1 VTRALKDNVPQD
13 AASQHSGSPS
23 LQDAALH
30 ESALHEPASH
40 EPALQDPA
48 SHEPALHDGAS
59 RNASPQNA
67 AALADGRSSE
77 RWQRLK
83 HLLADAL
90 DLPAPQRQA
99 FIDAQCAGDE
109 PMRLELTDL
118 VAAAAPTRSLL
129 DDAPSTL
136 ARDALQAQDD
146 RLAQHWIGRQLGAW
160 RLVSLIGA
168 GGMGQV
174 FEAERADGQ
183 FEQQV
188 AVKVMREGLHDETLI
203 ARFKAERQI
212 LASLDH
218 ANLAKVLDGGVTEEG
233 LPYFVMERVAGEPI
247 DLHCRRLRLDVRARL
262 ILFRTVCQVVHY
274 AHQKG
279 VVHRDL
285 KPGNILVTVDGVVK
299 LLDFGIAKR
308 LQDAAPERTATQQRV
323 MTLEY
328 ASPEQVRGGEVTAAS
343 DVYALG
349 VVLYRLLTD
358 ASPYETAPGDGD
370 YALSRAICDTEP
382 APPSGRVPRA
392 QRGRLAGDLDAVVMM
407 ALRKQ
412 PERRYATA
420 ELLADDLFRHLEG
433 LPVQARRGAWS
444 YRAGRF
450 VLRHRA
456 AVGAALVANLALV
469 AGIGFAGWQAVEAHR
484 QRERAERHFASVRQL
499 ANVFI
504 VDVHKAIEP
513 LAGSTPARKLIVEKA
528 LAYLEQLRA
537 EAGSNP
543 ALGAELAAGY
553 RQVGDV
559 QGGPFGSNLGDPKG
573 ARASYD
579 RAQALATEA
588 IAARPAKTTLNAA
601 RKELALS
608 VRMKAALLAA
618 EGDFKGAMA
627 MCEIGIE
634 AARALARDEDEQA
647 AGTRALAGLQATRVH
662 ITMLSDDRA
671 GFQAALA
678 DAIATLEALW
688 KRFPG
693 DRGAGGNLASMYGL
707 RGQEAVRHDGSPATG
722 AKVRLDFLRSIEVT
736 EEVMR
741 HHPDDPL
748 MVANLAVAYNHLGHA
763 SELLNEPRRAVTER
777 RKSLDLLAPA
787 LARDPDNTMLRVDY
801 ATFSGELAQS
811 LLAAGDVAQAVQ
823 MAESAL
829 EHYQRVPEA
838 ARSNVV
844 SQVDLGN
851 THARLGSALMA
862 RAAMP
867 GRPAGAAQ
875 QDRGRACAAY
885 ARATALLKEHEARF
899 GALSNNP
906 LHNDSLRPHLERC
919 AKGA

>member
-1 VTRALKDNVPQD
+1 MRPPGGLGGEYRGAQPESGPVSRAQEEAAAPGKAPGVPD
-13 AASQHSGSPS
+13 AA
-23 LQDAALH
+23 
-30 ESALHEPASH
+30 
-40 EPALQDPA
+40 
-48 SHEPALHDGAS
+48 
-59 RNASPQNA
+59 
-67 AALADGRSSE
+67 
-77 RWQRLK
+77 RWHRLK
-83 HLLADAL
+83 ALLADVL
-90 DLPAPQRQA
+90 DRPAPERQA
-99 FIDAQCAGDE
+99 FIDAQCGGDE
-109 PMRLELTDL
+109 AMRQELTEL
-118 VAAAAPTRSLL
+118 AQAAAPTHSLL

-136 ARDALQAQDD
+136 ARDALEARDQ
-146 RLAQHWIGRQLGAW
+146 RLAQHWIGRQLGAY
-160 RLVSLIGA
+160 RLLSLIGA

-174 FEAERADGQ
+174 FLAARADGQ

-188 AVKVMREGLHDETLI
+188 AVKVMREGLHDEVLI
-203 ARFKAERQI
+203 ARFRAERQI

-218 ANLAKVLDGGVTEEG
+218 PNLAKLLDGGVTEEG
-233 LPYFVMERVAGEPI
+233 LPYLVMERVAGEPI
-247 DLHCRRLRLDVRARL
+247 DAHCRRLQLPPRARL
-262 ILFRTVCQVVHY
+262 LLFRTVCQVVHY

-285 KPGNILVTVDGVVK
+285 KPANILVTADGLVK

-308 LQDAAPERTATQQRV
+308 LADALPERTATRQRV

-358 ASPYETAPGDGD
+358 TSPYDTASADSD
-370 YALSRAICDTEP
+370 YALSQAICDTEP
-382 APPSGRVPRA
+382 APPSQRVPRP
-392 QRGRLAGDLDAVVMM
+392 QRARLAGDLDAVVLM

-412 PERRYATA
+412 PERRYAGA
-420 ELLADDLFRHLEG
+420 EQLSDDLFRHLEG
-433 LPVQARRGAWS
+433 LPVQARHGAWS

-469 AGIGFAGWQAVEAHR
+469 AGIGFASWQAVEAHR

-504 VDVHKAIEP
+504 VDVHKAIESLP
-513 LAGSTPARKLIVEKA
+513 GSTPARKLIVEKA
-528 LAYLEQLRA
+528 LAYLEGLRE
-537 EAGSNP
+537 EAGSDP

-579 RAQALATEA
+579 RAQALAADA
-588 IAARPAKTTLNAA
+588 IAARPPQPTLNAA
-601 RKELALS
+601 RKELAAS

-627 MCEIGIE
+627 MCETGIA
-634 AARALARDEDEQA
+634 AARALARDEDAQA
-647 AGTRALAGLQATRVH
+647 AGTRALAGLQATKVH
-662 ITMLSDDRA
+662 VAMLSDDRA

-678 DAIATLEALW
+678 EAIATLEALW

-693 DRGAGGNLASMYGL
+693 DRAAGGNLASMYGL
-707 RGQEAVRHDGSPATG
+707 RGQEAVRHDESAATG
-722 AKVRLDFLRSIEVT
+722 AKVRPDFLRSIEVT

-741 HHPDDPL
+741 HHPGDPL

-763 SELLNEPRRAVTER
+763 SELVNLPQRAVVER
-777 RKSLDLLAPA
+777 RKALELLEPA
-787 LARDPDNTMLRVDY
+787 LAKDPENTMLRVDY

-829 EHYQRVPEA
+829 QHYERVPEA
-838 ARSNVV
+838 ARSNVI

-862 RAAMP
+862 RAAQP
-867 GRPAGAAQ
+867 GRPAGAVR
-875 QDRGRACAAY
+875 QDRERACAAY
-885 ARATALLKEHEARF
+885 ARATAVLKAHEQRF

-906 LHNDSLRPHLERC
+906 LHSPSLRGHLEQC
-919 AKGA
+919 AG

>member
-1 VTRALKDNVPQD
+1 MTRAREHTAPPDD
-13 AASQHSGSPS
+13 AHT
-23 LQDAALH
+23 AA
-30 ESALHEPASH
+30 
-40 EPALQDPA
+40 
-48 SHEPALHDGAS
+48 
-59 RNASPQNA
+59 
-67 AALADGRSSE
+67 

-90 DLPAPQRQA
+90 EQPAHERQA

-109 PMRLELTDL
+109 ALRLELTEL
-118 VAAAAPTRSLL
+118 AAAAAPTRSLL
-129 DDAPSTL
+129 DDVPSTL
-136 ARDALQAQDD
+136 ARDALQAQDE

-160 RLVSLIGA
+160 RLVSLVGA

-174 FEAERADGQ
+174 FGAERADGQ

-188 AVKVMREGLHDETLI
+188 AVKVMREGLHDEMLI

-218 ANLAKVLDGGVTEEG
+218 ANLAKVLDGGVTDEG

-247 DLHCRRLRLDVRARL
+247 DLHCRRRQLALRARL
-262 ILFRTVCQVVHY
+262 MLFRTVCQVVHY

-285 KPGNILVTVDGVVK
+285 KPGNILVTADGAVK

-308 LQDAAPERTATQQRV
+308 LQDMPPERTATQQRV

-358 ASPYETAPGDGD
+358 ASPYDAATGDSD
-370 YALSRAICDTEP
+370 YALSQAICDTEP
-382 APPSGRVPRA
+382 APPSRRVPRA
-392 QRGRLAGDLDAVVMM
+392 QRGRVAGDLDAVVMM

-412 PERRYATA
+412 PERRYASA
-420 ELLADDLFRHLEG
+420 EHLSDDLFRHLEG

-469 AGIGFAGWQAVEAHR
+469 AGIGFASWQAVEAHR

-504 VDVHKAIEP
+504 VDVHKAIES

-573 ARASYD
+573 ARASYE

-588 IAARPAKTTLNAA
+588 IAARPPQPTLNAA
-601 RKELALS
+601 RKELALA

-627 MCEIGIE
+627 MCEVGIA
-634 AARALARDEDEQA
+634 AARALARDEDAQA
-647 AGTRALAGLQATRVH
+647 AGTRALSGLQATKVH

-693 DRGAGGNLASMYGL
+693 DRSAGGNLASMYGL
-707 RGQEAVRHDGSPATG
+707 RGQEAVRHDESPATG
-722 AKVRLDFLRSIEVT
+722 AKVRPDFLRSIEVT

-741 HHPDDPL
+741 RHPDDPL
-748 MVANLAVAYNHLGHA
+748 MVANLAVAYSHLGHA
-763 SELLNEPRRAVTER
+763 SELVNEPRRAVTER
-777 RKSLDLLAPA
+777 RKALELLAPA
-787 LARDPDNTMLRVDY
+787 LAKDPENTMLRADY

-811 LLAAGDVAQAVQ
+811 LLAAGDVPQAVQ

-829 EHYQRVPEA
+829 EHYERVPEA

-867 GRPAGAAQ
+867 GRPIGAAQ
-875 QDRGRACAAY
+875 QDRTRACAAY

-906 LHNDSLRPHLERC
+906 LHNASLRPNLARC
-919 AKGA
+919 AT